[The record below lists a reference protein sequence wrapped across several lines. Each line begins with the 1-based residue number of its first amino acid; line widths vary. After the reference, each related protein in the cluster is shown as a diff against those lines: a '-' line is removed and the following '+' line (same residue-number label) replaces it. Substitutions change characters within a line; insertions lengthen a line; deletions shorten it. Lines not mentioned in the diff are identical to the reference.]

1 MIQLTEKAAKQ
12 IVEISNAEGIG
23 HFTIRAKIIGGGC
36 AGFTHD
42 LYFDDQVSEMDE
54 VSEFTDFY
62 GTVKV
67 VVDPLSFQY
76 LDGVTID
83 YVESP
88 IGAGFKFHN
97 PNVTGSCGC
106 GSSVSF

>member
-12 IVEISNAEGIG
+12 IIEISNAEGIG
-23 HFTIRAKIIGGGC
+23 HFSVRAKIVGGGC

-42 LYFDDQVSEMDE
+42 LCFDDQVSDMDE
-54 VSEFTDFY
+54 VSEFTDYY

-76 LDGVTID
+76 MEDVTID
-83 YVESP
+83 YIDSP
-88 IGAGFKFHN
+88 FGGGFKFIN
-97 PNVTGSCGC
+97 PAVTGSCGC

>member
-23 HFTIRAKIIGGGC
+23 HFIIRAKIVGGGC
-36 AGFTHD
+36 AGFIHD
-42 LYFDDQVSEMDE
+42 LCFDDKISDMDE
-54 VSEFTDFY
+54 LIEFNDYY

-67 VVDPLSFQY
+67 VIDPLSFQY

-83 YVESP
+83 WVDGPFGS
-88 IGAGFKFHN
+88 GFKFNN
-97 PNVTGSCGC
+97 PNITGSCGC
-106 GSSVSF
+106 GSSFSF

>member
-1 MIQLTEKAAKQ
+1 MIQITEKAAKK
-12 IVEISNAEGIG
+12 IVEISESEGIG
-23 HFTIRAKIIGGGC
+23 HNTVRVKIVGGGC

-42 LYFDDQVSEMDE
+42 LYFDDQVSEIDE
-54 VSEFTDFY
+54 IAEFTDYY
-62 GTVKV
+62 GTVKLAI
-67 VVDPLSFQY
+67 DPLSFQY
-76 LDGVTID
+76 LEDVTID

-97 PNVTGSCGC
+97 PNVKSTCGC

>member
-23 HFTIRAKIIGGGC
+23 HFSVRAKVIGGGC

-42 LYFDDQVSEMDE
+42 LTFDDQIGEMDE
-54 VSEFTDFY
+54 VAEFTDYY

-67 VVDPLSFQY
+67 IVDPLSFQY
-76 LDGVTID
+76 LDETTID
-83 YVESP
+83 WVDHQF
-88 IGAGFKFHN
+88 GAGFKFIN